1 MPEGIKKAT
10 ERQYKYDAQNCVRIN
25 MKLNVT
31 TDAAIL
37 TKLSR
42 VPSMSGYIRSV
53 ILEDIRRNDPD
64 LLSVKRFVK
73 DADSVSLGRIS
84 PAPEDTLILPGSGSI
99 NNPVNPSR
107 KKSGK

>member
-10 ERQYKYDAQNCVRIN
+10 ERQYKYDAQNCVRVS

-64 LLSVKRFVK
+64 LLAVKRFAK

-84 PAPEDTLILPGSGSI
+84 PAPEDTLILPTSGSAS
-99 NNPVNPSR
+99 NPARR
-107 KKSGK
+107 KKEK